1 MTDKISKPLP
11 TTFDEFHCFD
21 KSYVAFDASWR
32 ALIAHAEGCVS
43 HVNNGLCPDQV
54 EGHQTRDPE
63 CPVCQA
69 LLSLDLPRE
78 AK

>member
-1 MTDKISKPLP
+1 MTDQVSTPLP
-11 TTFDEFHCFD
+11 ATFDEFHRFD

-32 ALIAHAEGCVS
+32 ALIAHAEGRVS
-43 HVNNGLCPDQV
+43 HANNGLCPDQV

-69 LLSLDLPRE
+69 LLSLDLPLE